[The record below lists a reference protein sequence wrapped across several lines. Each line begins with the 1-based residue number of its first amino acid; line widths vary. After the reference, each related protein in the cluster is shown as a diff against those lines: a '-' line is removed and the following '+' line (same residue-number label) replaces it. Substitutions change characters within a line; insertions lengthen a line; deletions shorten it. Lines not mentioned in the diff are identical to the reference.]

1 MITYTAST
9 YRQRRLARGWE
20 PVQLVGRL
28 RIVAD
33 RDGSTLPKTYLLL
46 RLVFEWENQRTPLP
60 AAYAA
65 WLASIFDTDPHARRA
80 A

>member
-1 MITYTAST
+1 M
-9 YRQRRLARGWE
+9 
-20 PVQLVGRL
+20 VGRL

-33 RDGSTLPKTYLLL
+33 REGSTLPKTYLLL

-60 AAYAA
+60 DAYAT
-65 WLASIFDTDPHARRA
+65 WLATIFDIDPRTRPA